1 MSQQWAVT
9 SSCFTQLLH
18 NTRTPTRISVV
29 PHNFYISGFTLFSL
43 CLVCLC
49 LHQSDVCS
57 SKQWGYPRATY
68 IYCYDYTI
76 VDWLLSFI
84 YQSNHDEILKH
95 LDWEKSV
102 LDFFLMH
109 HLLVAQ
115 CSSVVEMR
123 PQWWCSWASTSS
135 ALWEALW
142 PPRFVSFQ
150 TSLQGRWRWWRFAQ
164 CCSTYDSLRRSWK
177 IASEALNGDR
187 KVTVFTNSSL
197 WTAWNMQAGTLLSRW
212 WHIAYIFLNESSGN
226 QKKRNWI
233 TLILSLKGWD
243 ASVVTQSSAS
253 FVVSEAECAQ
263 MFEKGVRDADSLHLG
278 GASILP
284 HKLHRIQVK
293 LFCSVKLVWVQWQPP
308 SHSENAVRIYWGQW
322 T

>member
-18 NTRTPTRISVV
+18 NTRTPTHISVV
-29 PHNFYISGFTLFSL
+29 THNFYISRFTLFSL

-150 TSLQGRWRWWRFAQ
+150 TSLQGHWRWWRFAQ

-187 KVTVFTNSSL
+187 KVTGLLGICRQARCWAADDTSPTSSWMSHQEIKKKETEL
-197 WTAWNMQAGTLLSRW
+197 HSFCLSRV
-212 WHIAYIFLNESSGN
+212 E
-226 QKKRNWI
+226 
-233 TLILSLKGWD
+233 
-243 ASVVTQSSAS
+243 
-253 FVVSEAECAQ
+253 
-263 MFEKGVRDADSLHLG
+263 MHL
-278 GASILP
+278 
-284 HKLHRIQVK
+284 
-293 LFCSVKLVWVQWQPP
+293 
-308 SHSENAVRIYWGQW
+308 
-322 T
+322 